1 MKYDYNF
8 YHQHLR
14 RIKREQDIRV
24 NELKKVISIIKSR
37 MDYQHA
43 LSECV
48 YHSSDRDTIY
58 WNKGFDTACNS
69 LITLLEACILD
80 YEGKL

>member
-14 RIKREQDIRV
+14 RIKRKEDIRI
-24 NELKKVISIIKSR
+24 NELKKIIDCIEAKIE
-37 MDYQHA
+37 YQNTLHNGNKHRTDT
-43 LSECV
+43 SV
-48 YHSSDRDTIY
+48 WYWHSGYIC
-58 WNKGFDTACNS
+58 ACNH
-69 LITLLEACILD
+69 IVDLLKICILD